1 METSKNE
8 ARKAPSPFCDVLMNL
23 TGGIRILADENDA
36 AIVMCA
42 NDRTLSV
49 RMKGRYDQHVN
60 MLLNKMKND
69 TAFADMLIETVKF
82 FMIGQEQERQKART
96 VNISGNEEEGSKM
109 ES

>member
-8 ARKAPSPFCDVLMNL
+8 AQKAPSQFCDILMDV

-42 NDRTLSV
+42 NEKTLSV
-49 RMKGRYDQHVN
+49 RMKGSYDQHVN

-69 TAFADMLIETVKF
+69 TVFADMIMETVKF
-82 FMIGQEQERQKART
+82 FMMSKEQEKESK
-96 VNISGNEEEGSKM
+96 VINISGHEEGKDL
-109 ES
+109 ET

>member
-1 METSKNE
+1 METTKKE
-8 ARKAPSPFCDVLMNL
+8 EQKEPTPFCDVLMDV
-23 TGGIRILADENDA
+23 TGGVGILADENDC

-42 NDRTLSV
+42 NERTLNV

-69 TAFADMLIETVKF
+69 TVFADMIMETVKF
-82 FMIGQEQERQKART
+82 FMISQEQEKET
-96 VNISGNEEEGSKM
+96 KIVDINGHEEEKEL

>member
-1 METSKNE
+1 METKKEIQSQ
-8 ARKAPSPFCDVLMNL
+8 PTPFCDVLMDV
-23 TGGIRILADENDA
+23 TRGVRILADENDA

-42 NDRTLSV
+42 NERTLNV

-69 TAFADMLIETVKF
+69 TVFADMIIETVKF
-82 FMIGQEQERQKART
+82 YMISKEQEREARK
-96 VNISGNEEEGSKM
+96 VDISGHEEEKDL

>member
-1 METSKNE
+1 METTKNE
-8 ARKAPSPFCDVLMNL
+8 AQKAPSPFCDVLMDV

-42 NDRTLSV
+42 NEKTLSV
-49 RMKGRYDQHVN
+49 RMKGSYDQHVN

-69 TAFADMLIETVKF
+69 TVFADMILETVKF
-82 FMIGQEQERQKART
+82 FILLSQEQERQKAIT
-96 VNISGNEEEGSKM
+96 VNVSGHEEGKEL

>member
-1 METSKNE
+1 METIKNE
-8 ARKAPSPFCDVLMNL
+8 NQKKPTPFCDVLMDV
-23 TGGIRILADENDA
+23 TGGVRILADENDA

-42 NDRTLSV
+42 NEKTLNV

-69 TAFADMLIETVKF
+69 TVFADMILETVKF
-82 FMIGQEQERQKART
+82 FMMSKEQEKESK
-96 VNISGNEEEGSKM
+96 VINIDGHEEGKDM